1 MPRDHAA
8 DPQPDS
14 DQTVNP
20 VLVEVTRGDAVES
33 RHRGAFAVVD
43 GDGRVVL
50 SAGDPEIGVF
60 PRSAIKPL
68 QALALVE
75 SGAADAFG
83 LSARELALA
92 CASHNGE
99 DTHSGAVRAWLERL
113 GLGEGDLECG
123 PHLPYDEATAARMQR
138 AGQDPD
144 RTHNNCSGKHAGFLT
159 LARHLNVPTEGYVDF
174 GHPVQQR
181 VLGVLEQMTGL
192 DDLSACPRGI
202 DGCGVPTIRMPLGNL
217 ALAMA
222 RFADPDDQ
230 PERRQDAARRLR
242 QAMAAEPHYVAGT
255 GRVCTRVLEAL
266 GAQAL
271 VKTGAEGVYCGAFPE
286 LGLGLAL
293 KCEDGAGRAS
303 EVMLIRLL
311 DRLGLLDGA
320 AGEALADLRAPEIRN
335 RAGTLVGAVR
345 PVADFPV

>member
-1 MPRDHAA
+1 MPLDRTGDPAA
-8 DPQPDS
+8 DHS
-14 DQTVNP
+14 QTVSP
-20 VLVEVTRGDAVES
+20 VLVEVTRGDTVES
-33 RHRGAFAVVD
+33 RHRGSFAIVD
-43 GDGRVVL
+43 GNGRVVL
-50 SAGDPEIGVF
+50 SAGDPELGVF

-75 SGAADAFG
+75 SGAADAFA
-83 LSARELALA
+83 LSDRELALA

-99 DTHSGAVRAWLERL
+99 DTHTGTVRDWLARV
-113 GLGEGDLECG
+113 GLSARDLECG
-123 PHLPYDEATAARMQR
+123 PHLPYDEPTAARMQR
-138 AGQDPD
+138 AGQDPE

-159 LARHLNVPTEGYVDF
+159 LARHLGADTAGYVAF

-242 QAMAAEPHYVAGT
+242 RAMAAEPHYVAGT

-266 GAQAL
+266 GERAL

-311 DRLGLLDGA
+311 ERLGLLDGP
-320 AGEALADLRAPEIRN
+320 AGDALADLRAPELRN
-335 RAGTLVGAVR
+335 RAGTRVGEIR
-345 PVADFPV
+345 PIADFPV